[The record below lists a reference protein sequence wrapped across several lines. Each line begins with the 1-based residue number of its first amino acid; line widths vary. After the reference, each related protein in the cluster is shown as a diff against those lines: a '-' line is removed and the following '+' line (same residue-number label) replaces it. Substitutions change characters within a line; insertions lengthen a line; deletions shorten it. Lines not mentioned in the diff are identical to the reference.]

1 MENLSEYQCRH
12 FTSYSG
18 IALPLKLVNELDEA
32 SRDNRNTYFRGYYDD
47 GGRLHLCEK
56 VVYGEIELTH
66 RYEYDENGVLRS
78 AEITDVDEEPKRI
91 QFDCNGRPQR

>member
-1 MENLSEYQCRH
+1 MQDLSHFQCRH

-18 IALPLKLVNELDEA
+18 VGLPLKLVNELDDA

-47 GGRLHLCEK
+47 EGRLHLCEK

-66 RYEYDENGVLRS
+66 RYQYGENGLLS
-78 AEITDVDEEPKRI
+78 QAEIIDVDEEPKLLH
-91 QFDCNGRPQR
+91 FDEQGRPQR